1 MMGTTMLQRLSFSA
15 IALAVSLLSGCAGVS
30 MPSKD
35 APAPT
40 NKDMASKYN
49 KQWSDEIPAITRIDR
64 RDTMIVNQPNKVPD
78 NILNENI
85 SVSFGEDV
93 TVKHLVPVFKQI
105 GIALI
110 IPDEELR
117 DKQIV
122 LVKYEGKVG
131 DFISALGVAYGISFE
146 YLDGG
151 FLVAKAK
158 ASYILSI
165 PQEASIAKEI
175 ESAFKE
181 MGAEKIKTSVMGGSI
196 SYVASS
202 EDNRRIKEYL
212 SRLSVNTALM
222 SMQVAI
228 VTVAIDRE
236 RNVGFDWSKLS
247 AKVGNLEMGQMGSS
261 TNTGTSTDGSTSST
275 SNSSSSSS
283 GSTATGTTTT
293 GTDGTTTSTLKWPT
307 GSNLKDTQV
316 YGGIA
321 SSAANV
327 VFGKG
332 NLDISAAINFL
343 SSYGKTET
351 SQNVL
356 MKTLAGQKV
365 LIKSGQKI
373 PYVKQI
379 GSSNSTTTAG
389 SSSDNNVEFD
399 DLEVGLDLSL
409 TPYYEASSSIVAI
422 DLNLKLDA
430 LISFLEVKAGNA
442 VGSVSRPS
450 TQNQEF
456 KNYLMMPA
464 GNTAI
469 IGGIYYDQL
478 TDDRSNF
485 APLEKYDLANQNY
498 KLQRN
503 ALFIIIRPTV
513 TVFGNFS
520 NKVIA
525 KNGE

>member
-1 MMGTTMLQRLSFSA
+1 MNNKLKLTALSIA
-15 IALAVSLLSGCAGVS
+15 ISVLTGCAGVS

-40 NKDMASKYN
+40 HKEMTKKLSS
-49 KQWSDEIPAITRIDR
+49 QWADEIPAITRIDR
-64 RDTMIVNQPNKVPD
+64 KDMLVINQPNVIPA
-78 NILNENI
+78 NILNQEI
-85 SVSFGEDV
+85 DVSFGEDV

-105 GIALI
+105 GIGLI
-110 IPDEELR
+110 IPDQDLR
-117 DKQIV
+117 DKSIV
-122 LVKYEGKVG
+122 LVKYHGKVG
-131 DFISALGVAYGISFE
+131 DFINALGAAYGISFE
-146 YLDGG
+146 YMEGG
-151 FLVAKAK
+151 FLVAKEK
-158 ASYILSI
+158 GSYMLSI
-165 PQEASIAKEI
+165 PQEESVAKEI
-175 ESAFKE
+175 EAALKE
-181 MGAEKIKTSVMGGSI
+181 MGAEKIKTSVMSGSI
-196 SYVASS
+196 SYIAST
-202 EDNRRIKEYL
+202 EDNKRIEQYL
-212 SRLSVNTALM
+212 QRLTVNTALM

-247 AKVGNLEMGQMGSS
+247 AKVGNLQMGQMGSS
-261 TNTGTSTDGSTSST
+261 SNNGTSNGGTGGDSTGNIGSGTSTSSGNSSASATSTSTDGTSTSLT
-275 SNSSSSSS
+275 
-283 GSTATGTTTT
+283 
-293 GTDGTTTSTLKWPT
+293 WPT
-307 GSNLKDTQV
+307 GTNLKDTQS
-316 YGGIA
+316 YYGIA

-327 VFGKG
+327 IFGKG

-356 MKTLAGQKV
+356 MKTLAGKKV

-379 GSSNSTTTAG
+379 GSSSTTSTV
-389 SSSDNNVEFD
+389 SSTSDNNVEFD

-409 TPYYEASSSIVAI
+409 TPYYEANSSIVAI
-422 DLNLKLDA
+422 DLDLKLDA
-430 LISFLEVKAGNA
+430 LISFLEVSAGNT
-442 VGSVSRPS
+442 VGKVSRPQ

-456 KNYLMMPA
+456 KNYLMLPA

-478 TDDRSNF
+478 TDKRGNF

-498 KLQRN
+498 KLSRN

-513 TVFGNFS
+513 TIFGNFS
-520 NKVIA
+520 SKVI
-525 KNGE
+525 KTNGE